1 MPGGSFPAPEKRC
14 ASKSSG
20 MPCRI
25 EGMRN
30 RRVPRSK
37 EWCLGEK
44 DWTDVNSDDCLEEW
58 PITIVRNKYEY
69 TSIPFP
75 CHLNLVWN
83 KNHML
88 LFYLCQYY
96 TLDVN
101 QIQRELLEELATR
114 APASSTHLSQAACN
128 RLSRNDPRKFQSHLV
143 SWKERIMLFLVT
155 FSVFP

>member
-1 MPGGSFPAPEKRC
+1 MFFSLVRCSVTWRLLHLNQSAAFFFLGGGGGSDSFPAPETRC
-14 ASKSSG
+14 ASEVSG

-37 EWCLGEK
+37 EWCLGVK

-69 TSIPFP
+69 TNIPFP

-83 KNHML
+83 KNQIPAYAIILPLAVLH
-88 LFYLCQYY
+88 FGCQSN
-96 TLDVN
+96 T
-101 QIQRELLEELATR
+101 
-114 APASSTHLSQAACN
+114 ASIAWRTCHESPGVEHTPVP
-128 RLSRNDPRKFQSHLV
+128 SRMQ
-143 SWKERIMLFLVT
+143 
-155 FSVFP
+155 